1 MRIEMRFNLAF
12 LLYGASAL
20 MSFPAIGQSSAAT
33 PNPTDVNARAPA
45 IKYESA
51 FAGYAPYREEK
62 PAPWRDV
69 NDEVARVGGHIG
81 IFRGAGGAGHGAGA
95 PGPIKPALG
104 EPAGSSIRQPAG
116 QPPPR
121 SAPQAP
127 RDGRPGH

>member
-1 MRIEMRFNLAF
+1 MRFKMRFNLAF

-20 MSFPAIGQSSAAT
+20 MSFPAIGQSSAAA

-81 IFRGAGGAGHGAGA
+81 IFRGAGHGAGA
-95 PGPIKPALG
+95 PGPVKPALG

-116 QPPPR
+116 QPPLR
-121 SAPQAP
+121 RAPQAP